1 MAVHSNITHTFLN
14 RGCIPSFFMDEQDY
28 KYLIVT
34 YQQKIFDI
42 LSQFIASEAK
52 VKKLM
57 DINENLS
64 KEVAQQKEELQ
75 KLSLK
80 AKKNIKGDEFQ

>member
-1 MAVHSNITHTFLN
+1 
-14 RGCIPSFFMDEQDY
+14 MDEQDY
-28 KYLIVT
+28 KYLILT

-75 KLSLK
+75 KLSAK
-80 AKKNIKGDEFQ
+80 TKKNTKEEEFQ

>member
-1 MAVHSNITHTFLN
+1 
-14 RGCIPSFFMDEQDY
+14 
-28 KYLIVT
+28 LILT

-57 DINENLS
+57 DINESLS
-64 KEVAQQKEELQ
+64 KEIAQQKEIQ
-75 KLSLK
+75 KLSVK
-80 AKKNIKGDEFQ
+80 QKGNVKEEDFS

>member
-1 MAVHSNITHTFLN
+1 
-14 RGCIPSFFMDEQDY
+14 MDEQDY
-28 KYLIVT
+28 KYLILT

-64 KEVAQQKEELQ
+64 REVAQQKEDLQ
-75 KLSLK
+75 KLSSR
-80 AKKNIKGDEFQ
+80 AKKNIKENEFR

>member
-1 MAVHSNITHTFLN
+1 
-14 RGCIPSFFMDEQDY
+14 MDEQDY
-28 KYLIVT
+28 KYLILT

-57 DINENLS
+57 DINESLS

-75 KLSLK
+75 KSSVK
-80 AKKNIKGDEFQ
+80 PNKNIKEGDFT

>member
-1 MAVHSNITHTFLN
+1 
-14 RGCIPSFFMDEQDY
+14 MDEQDY
-28 KYLIVT
+28 KYLILT

-57 DINENLS
+57 DINESLS
-64 KEVAQQKEELQ
+64 KEIAQQKEIQ
-75 KLSLK
+75 KLSVK
-80 AKKNIKGDEFQ
+80 QKGNVKEEDFS

>member
-1 MAVHSNITHTFLN
+1 
-14 RGCIPSFFMDEQDY
+14 MDEQDY

-64 KEVAQQKEELQ
+64 REVAQQKEDLQ
-75 KLSLK
+75 KLSSR
-80 AKKNIKGDEFQ
+80 AKKNIKENEFR

>member
-1 MAVHSNITHTFLN
+1 
-14 RGCIPSFFMDEQDY
+14 MDEQDY
-28 KYLIVT
+28 KYLILS

-75 KLSLK
+75 KLSLR

>member
-1 MAVHSNITHTFLN
+1 
-14 RGCIPSFFMDEQDY
+14 MDEQDY
-28 KYLIVT
+28 KYLILT

>member
-1 MAVHSNITHTFLN
+1 
-14 RGCIPSFFMDEQDY
+14 MDEQDY

>member
-1 MAVHSNITHTFLN
+1 
-14 RGCIPSFFMDEQDY
+14 MDEQDY

-75 KLSLK
+75 KLSLR

>member
-1 MAVHSNITHTFLN
+1 ME
-14 RGCIPSFFMDEQDY
+14 EQDY
-28 KYLIVT
+28 KYLILT

-64 KEVAQQKEELQ
+64 REVAQQKEDLQ
-75 KLSLK
+75 KLSSR
-80 AKKNIKGDEFQ
+80 AKKNIKENEFR

>member
-1 MAVHSNITHTFLN
+1 
-14 RGCIPSFFMDEQDY
+14 MDEQDY
-28 KYLIVT
+28 KYLILT

-75 KLSLK
+75 KLSLR

>member
-1 MAVHSNITHTFLN
+1 
-14 RGCIPSFFMDEQDY
+14 MDEQDY

-52 VKKLM
+52 VKKLI

-75 KLSLK
+75 KLSLR

>member
-1 MAVHSNITHTFLN
+1 
-14 RGCIPSFFMDEQDY
+14 MDEQDY
-28 KYLIVT
+28 KYLILS

>member
-1 MAVHSNITHTFLN
+1 M
-14 RGCIPSFFMDEQDY
+14 PSFFMDEQDY
-28 KYLIVT
+28 KYLILT

-57 DINENLS
+57 DINESLS
-64 KEVAQQKEELQ
+64 KEIAQQKEELQ
-75 KLSLK
+75 KLSAK
-80 AKKNIKGDEFQ
+80 TKKNTKEEEFQ